1 MLQYLFSC
9 NQLWQDHL
17 LLDGHQ
23 GDGFH
28 GEVLYVF
35 EVVWSGGLHYLHKV
49 LNSYAKAAILIVA
62 RLYRMHAC
70 VRCACGQYTGFFI
83 SACT

>member
-1 MLQYLFSC
+1 MLRYLFSC

-49 LNSYAKAAILIVA
+49 LNSNAKAAILIVA